1 MNNYS
6 LQVPKET
13 KAILKL
19 LAEKAGK
26 TLESYVENIIR
37 EAIKKNPPAVP
48 ARKKFV
54 NDPEKL
60 EGKTI
65 LKCEQSFDR
74 LTIVFNDCYINF
86 EVYAGEWEDSSPS
99 LVPQEFDCENRYEE
113 ALELGIISKEER
125 DKIKAAR
132 EEEYKKRDERNK
144 EYRRQQYE
152 KLKEEFLASE

>member
-1 MNNYS
+1 MNKYS

-37 EAIKKNPPAVP
+37 EATKRDSPVAR

-74 LTIVFNDCYINF
+74 LIIVFEDCYF
-86 EVYAGEWEDSSPS
+86 HAQVYGGAYEDESPS
-99 LVPQEFDCENRYEE
+99 LCPEPFDCENRYEE
-113 ALELGIISKEER
+113 ALELGIISKE
-125 DKIKAAR
+125 DWNNIKAAQ

-152 KLKEEFLASE
+152 KLKAEFLALE